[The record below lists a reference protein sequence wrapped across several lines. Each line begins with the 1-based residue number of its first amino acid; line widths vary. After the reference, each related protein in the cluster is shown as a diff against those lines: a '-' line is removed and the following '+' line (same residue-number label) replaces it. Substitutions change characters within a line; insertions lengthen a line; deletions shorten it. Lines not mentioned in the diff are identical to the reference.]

1 MAGRRPM
8 KYRQTVL
15 FAATALVVMAIAATF
30 AATKVNNSIAGV
42 AERPV
47 IDLAEENTTRDALH
61 IQSMVIGGNS
71 MIGLAADHTPVMGT
85 DGTMSMYSDG
95 HSLTE
100 ADHVMTNGAEESMAM
115 DSHDHLAMEADYAM
129 TNGTE
134 ESMVISGDGSATPVA
149 VDSIAEASTEVGQS
163 MVMVQAPLTLDLLAG
178 PSGLPMHY
186 AMLVEGLGV
195 VESSL
200 FNPNGEM
207 VWSTNAGASEHES
220 GHAIQINEAASGV
233 ISSKLIK
240 DNIIVGA
247 DGTVENRDVVSTFV
261 PLQASPSS
269 PVVGI
274 LEINREVGTE
284 LGALV
289 DETKSTVLWTTVT
302 TMGGLFLA
310 LVGFVG
316 VSDRMVFRFH
326 ERQMVLA
333 ENQLAERKE
342 AQDRL
347 AENVQALEISNQEL
361 EAFSYSVSHDLR
373 GPLRTIDGFSKALIE
388 DYDDKLDDQG
398 KDFLGRVR
406 AGTQRM
412 GTLID
417 AMLQMSRASR
427 GDMYH
432 EEVDFSEIAGS
443 IASDLQSADPKRK
456 VEFVIA
462 KNVSVVGD
470 QRLLTGVLQNLLSNA
485 WKFNSG
491 HPMAVIEFGTL
502 YIEDKLT
509 YFVRDDGAGF
519 DMAYVHKLF
528 GAFQRL
534 HPTTEF
540 EGTGVGLA
548 TAQRIIHRHGGKI
561 WAEGAVDPGAT
572 FYFTL

>member
-1 MAGRRPM
+1 M
-8 KYRQTVL
+8 
-15 FAATALVVMAIAATF
+15 FDI
-30 AATKVNNSIAGV
+30 
-42 AERPV
+42 
-47 IDLAEENTTRDALH
+47 
-61 IQSMVIGGNS
+61 
-71 MIGLAADHTPVMGT
+71 
-85 DGTMSMYSDG
+85 
-95 HSLTE
+95 
-100 ADHVMTNGAEESMAM
+100 
-115 DSHDHLAMEADYAM
+115 
-129 TNGTE
+129 
-134 ESMVISGDGSATPVA
+134 
-149 VDSIAEASTEVGQS
+149 
-163 MVMVQAPLTLDLLAG
+163 
-178 PSGLPMHY
+178 
-186 AMLVEGLGV
+186 
-195 VESSL
+195 
-200 FNPNGEM
+200 NGEL
-207 VWSTNAGASEHES
+207 VWSTNAGVAEHSISHASRVHD
-220 GHAIQINEAASGV
+220 AAAGV

-240 DNIIVGA
+240 GSVIVGT
-247 DGTVENRDVVSTFV
+247 DGIVLNMDVVSTFV
-261 PLQASPSS
+261 PLQDSPSS

-274 LEINREVGTE
+274 LEINRGVGTE

-289 DETKSTVLWTTVT
+289 NETKSTVLWTTIT

-310 LVGFVG
+310 LVGFVV
-316 VSDRMVFRFH
+316 VSDRMIFRSH

-347 AENVQALEISNQEL
+347 AENVRALEISNQEL

-427 GDMYH
+427 GDMYR
-432 EEVDFSEIAGS
+432 EEVDFSEIVSS
-443 IASDLQSADPKRK
+443 IGADLQAADPKRK
-456 VEFVIA
+456 VELVIA

-485 WKFNSG
+485 WKFTSKN
-491 HPMAVIEFGTL
+491 PMAVIEFGTT
-502 YIEDKLT
+502 YIDGKLT

-519 DMAYVHKLF
+519 DMEYVHKLF

-548 TAQRIIHRHGGKI
+548 TAQRIIHRHGGRI
-561 WAEGAVDPGAT
+561 WAEGAVDQGAT